1 MNIGRKN
8 VNCFQSEKLR
18 LSKVFLIGYFDHYK
32 LEENH
37 MREAFYTF
45 GRNVVKQ
52 TLCLIFITLFIY
64 KTLQIENN
72 CFASIRIRQD

>member
-1 MNIGRKN
+1 MNIVRKK
-8 VNCFQSEKLR
+8 VNCFQSEELR
-18 LSKVFLIGYFDHYK
+18 LSKVFLIGYFDQYK

-64 KTLQIENN
+64 KTL
-72 CFASIRIRQD
+72 